1 MANLALAERHLQ
13 RMQMSLRVLDR
24 NDPALVD
31 LLPVLHAVERLKFS
45 RQLELDALLR
55 ERRQSSAPPLTR
67 APWRR

>member
-13 RMQMSLRVLDR
+13 RMQVSLRVLDR
-24 NDPALVD
+24 NDPLVD

-55 ERRQSSAPPLTR
+55 ERRQSSAPPLNR